1 MTSKNTLIDLYI
13 ASNFED
19 SSVRCQFKKS
29 VTAYNK
35 TNKQDPLKMCDVF
48 KRDYPRLYNTIITTT
63 VNNTANADDIIENN
77 FTKLLKNLSTTVVGS
92 SGHFE
97 NILRQNVA
105 AAYPP
110 GTILINRISNLKYI
124 VKHNTRNSYTYLYAV
139 CEDYPLIGSYLC
151 DTLIQF
157 KEF

>member
-1 MTSKNTLIDLYI
+1 MPSKNTLIDLYI

-35 TNKQDPLKMCDVF
+35 ANKQDPLKMCDVF
-48 KRDYPRLYNTIITTT
+48 KRDYPRLYNTIITTL
-63 VNNTANADDIIENN
+63 VNNSTANADDIIENN

-97 NILRQNVA
+97 NILRQYVA

-110 GTILINRISNLKYI
+110 GTILVNRISNLKYI
-124 VKHNTRNSYTYLYAV
+124 VKHNASYSYPYAV
-139 CEDYPLIGSYLC
+139 CEDYPLIGSYLY

>member
-1 MTSKNTLIDLYI
+1 MPSKNTLIDLYI

-35 TNKQDPLKMCDVF
+35 ANKQDPLKMCDVF
-48 KRDYPRLYNTIITTT
+48 KRDYPRLYNTIITTS
-63 VNNTANADDIIENN
+63 VINTTNVDDIIENN
-77 FTKLLKNLSTTVVGS
+77 FTKLLKNLSSTVAQS

-97 NILRQNVA
+97 NILRQHLA

-110 GTILINRISNLKYI
+110 GTILVNRISNLKYI
-124 VKHNTRNSYTYLYAV
+124 VKHNASYSYLYSYAV
-139 CEDYPLIGSYLC
+139 CEDYPLIGSYLY